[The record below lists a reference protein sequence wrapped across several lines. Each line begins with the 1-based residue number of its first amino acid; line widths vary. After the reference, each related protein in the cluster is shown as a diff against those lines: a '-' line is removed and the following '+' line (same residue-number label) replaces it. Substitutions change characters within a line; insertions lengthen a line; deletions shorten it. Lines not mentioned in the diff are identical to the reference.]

1 MKTFMVP
8 SVVFGEDSLSFLKS
22 LPMTKCLVVTDRMI
36 EKTKLLLTLRSNI
49 RDDVETM
56 VFSDIGPEPSF
67 RDMTKSISKIIDFS
81 PDHIVALGGGSVMD
95 TSKIILFRYARPDTD
110 LYDLKPSVFL
120 GLKKKAKLIAVPTT
134 SGTGSEC
141 SWASIIMDE
150 EKNRK
155 VEMGSLEILPD
166 YAILDPS
173 MVLELPLPQ
182 TISTAADAITHAIE
196 AYVSNRRN
204 FYSDAFS
211 EKALEL
217 VTHNVLRVL
226 ENPSNVEARNAVH
239 IGASMAGVAFSNSQI
254 GLAHALG
261 HALGAVFK
269 IPHGTTVG
277 MYLPKV
283 VEFNDGVVQDKHRRL
298 NEIFPQSVQGSTLQE
313 SVAGLFEKMGQP
325 TKLSGTGIERDQYES
340 QVSRLETLTMKS
352 TGVAANPRK
361 ADVENVREILLSV

>member
-22 LPMTKCLVVTDRMI
+22 LPMSKCLIVTDRMI
-36 EKTKLLLTLRSNI
+36 EKTKLLSTLKSNI
-49 RDDVETM
+49 RDNVETM
-56 VFSDIGPEPSF
+56 VFSDIGAEPSF

-95 TSKIILFRYARPDTD
+95 TSKIILFRYARPDTN
-110 LYDLKPSVFL
+110 LYDLKPSAFL
-120 GLKKKAKLIAVPTT
+120 GLKQKTKLVAVPTT

-173 MVLELPLPQ
+173 MVLELPQPQ
-182 TISTAADAITHAIE
+182 TISTSADAITHAIE

-217 VTHNVLRVL
+217 VTNNILRVL
-226 ENPSNVEARNAVH
+226 ANPSDLDARNTVH

-283 VEFNDGVVQDKHRRL
+283 VNFNDSEVHERHQRM
-298 NEIFPQSVQGSTLQE
+298 NSIFPQSVRGASLQE
-313 SVAGLFEKMGQP
+313 SISRLFEKMGQP
-325 TKLSGTGIERDQYES
+325 TGLSGTGIERDQYES
-340 QVSRLETLTMKS
+340 QISNLEILTMKS
-352 TGVAANPRK
+352 TGVAANPRRP
-361 ADVENVREILLSV
+361 AAEDVREILLSV